1 MIPAQSESVF
11 EKKHQRI
18 PRDVREVFCH
28 DNRFNFCLLFLCGI
42 VTIFLLVAVASGSS
56 CEHERERA
64 YLGRVAAHERD
75 LGSPAS

>member
-1 MIPAQSESVF
+1 MTTGLIFPA
-11 EKKHQRI
+11 
-18 PRDVREVFCH
+18 
-28 DNRFNFCLLFLCGI
+28 FLCGI